1 MCSPFL
7 VEQTVQ
13 ERRHFPFDCGICCM
27 YGRLEKQ
34 QQMPIACCNI
44 CDGPRL
50 QQGYLVCV
58 STYVRSTCTGLI
70 SWLL

>member
-1 MCSPFL
+1 
-7 VEQTVQ
+7 
-13 ERRHFPFDCGICCM
+13 M

-34 QQMPIACCNI
+34 QRMPIACRNI

-58 STYVRSTCTGLI
+58 SPHVGSTCTGLI